1 MNRNESIQQ
10 LTSTSQWDI
19 IIIGGG
25 ATGLGAA
32 IDSAS
37 RGYKTLL
44 LEQYD
49 FAKATSSR
57 STKLVHGGVRY
68 LQQGNIKLIKEALKE
83 RGLLLQNAPHVCA
96 PLQFVIPVYS
106 WWKKLY
112 YAAGLKLYDLIAGK
126 YSLGKTTIVSAATV
140 KEYLPTIDETNLAG
154 GVVYFDGQFDDARL
168 AINMAQTAT
177 ENGATL
183 INYCEVIDF
192 IKSENKID
200 GVVFYDTIY
209 QQQHTA
215 KAKVIINATG
225 VFADKILNKLSPAHT
240 PIVSVSQGVHIVI
253 DKKYFPEQRALM
265 IPKTTDGRVL
275 FAVPWHHRVVV
286 GTTDTK
292 VDKASIEPVALKEE
306 IDFIIQN
313 VNQYLKVDISEKDV
327 LAVFTGLRPLV
338 HQKAAKTTAVLPR
351 DHTILVDERGL
362 VTITGGKWTTYRKM
376 AQEVVDKA
384 MTLAAL
390 SATVS
395 STETIRMH
403 GYYNRGTFHPQHHL
417 CCYGADAEA
426 VENLVNENIHLG
438 ELISPNYFFIK
449 AQVIWAVR
457 REMAMTVEDF
467 LARRIRLLF
476 LDAKAA
482 IAAAPIVA
490 MVMAKEM
497 NKDEAW
503 VNDQVN
509 TFTKLAQ
516 GYLIQKQD
524 A

>member
-10 LTSTSQWDI
+10 LATTSQWDI

-32 IDSAS
+32 IDAAS

-83 RGLLLQNAPHVCA
+83 RGLLLKNAPHVSA

-106 WWKKLY
+106 WRRKLY
-112 YAAGLKLYDLIAGK
+112 YAVGLKLYDLIAGK
-126 YSLGKTTIVSAATV
+126 YSLGKTTVVSAATV
-140 KEYLPTIDETNLAG
+140 KEYLPTIDETNLHG

-177 ENGATL
+177 EKGATL

-192 IKSENKID
+192 IRSGNKID
-200 GVVFYDTIY
+200 GVVFNDTLH

-215 KAKVIINATG
+215 MAKVIISATG
-225 VFADKILNKLSPAHT
+225 VFADKILNKLTASHE

-253 DKKYFPEQRALM
+253 DKKYFPEYRALM

-286 GTTDTK
+286 GTTDTP
-292 VDKASIEPVALKEE
+292 VEKASIEPVALKQE

-327 LAVFTGLRPLV
+327 QAVFTGLRPLV
-338 HQKAAKTTAVLPR
+338 HQKTAKTTAVLPR
-351 DHTILVDERGL
+351 DHTILVDKRGV

-384 MTLAAL
+384 MELAAL
-390 SATVS
+390 PPVIS
-395 STETIRMH
+395 STETIQLH
-403 GYYNRGTFHPQHHL
+403 GYPTGGGLRHHPL
-417 CCYGADAEA
+417 YCYGADLEA
-426 VENLVNENIHLG
+426 VENLVNEDIQWK
-438 ELISPNYFFIK
+438 ELIIPGYLFIK
-449 AQVIWAVR
+449 AQVIWAIR
-457 REMAMTVEDF
+457 QEMAMTVEDF

-482 IAAAPIVA
+482 IAAAPVVA
-490 MVMAKEM
+490 NIMAKEM
-497 NKDEAW
+497 NKDAAW
-503 VNDQVN
+503 INEQVD
-509 TFTKLAQ
+509 TFTELAQ
-516 GYLIQKQD
+516 GYSMKKYE
-524 A
+524 

>member
-1 MNRNESIQQ
+1 MNRNESLQQ
-10 LTSTSQWDI
+10 LASTSQWDI

-32 IDSAS
+32 IDATC

-106 WWKKLY
+106 WWRKLY
-112 YAAGLKLYDLIAGK
+112 YAVGLKLYDLIAGK
-126 YSLGKTTIVSAATV
+126 YSLGKTTVVSAATV
-140 KEYLPTIDETNLAG
+140 KKYLPTIDETNLAG

-177 ENGATL
+177 EKGATL

-192 IKSENKID
+192 IQSENKIE
-200 GVVFYDTIY
+200 GVVFKDTIH
-209 QQQHTA
+209 QQEHTA
-215 KAKVIINATG
+215 TAKVIINATG
-225 VFADKILNKLSPAHT
+225 VFVDRLLNKLSATHE

-253 DKKYFPEQRALM
+253 DKKYFPAHHALM

-275 FAVPWHHRVVV
+275 FAVPWYHRVVV
-286 GTTDTK
+286 GTTDTP
-292 VDKASIEPVALKEE
+292 VDKVSIEPIALKEE
-306 IDFIIQN
+306 IDFIIHN

-338 HQKAAKTTAVLPR
+338 HQKAAKNTAVLPR
-351 DHTILVDERGL
+351 DHTILTDKRG
-362 VTITGGKWTTYRKM
+362 VITITGGKWTTYRKM

-384 MTLAAL
+384 MSLAAL
-390 SATVS
+390 PATAS
-395 STETIRMH
+395 STETIQMH
-403 GYYNRGTFHPQHHL
+403 GYRSRASLHHHHHL
-417 CCYGADAEA
+417 SCYGADAEN
-426 VENLVNENIHLG
+426 VESLVNEHVQWG
-438 ELISPNYFFIK
+438 ELICPGYLFIK
-449 AQVIWAVR
+449 AQVIWAIR
-457 REMAMTVEDF
+457 QEMAMTVEDF

-482 IAAAPIVA
+482 IDAAPIVA
-490 MVMAKEM
+490 TIMAKEM

-503 VNDQVN
+503 VNEQVD
-509 TFTKLAQ
+509 TFTELAQ
-516 GYLIQKQD
+516 GYLVTNMK
-524 A
+524 

>member
-1 MNRNESIQQ
+1 MRLMQRQNSIQQ
-10 LTSTSQWDI
+10 LTNTSQWDI

-32 IDSAS
+32 IDASS

-68 LQQGNIKLIKEALKE
+68 LQQGNIKLIREALKE

-96 PLQFVIPVYS
+96 PMQFVIPVYS
-106 WWKKLY
+106 WWRKLY
-112 YAAGLKLYDLIAGK
+112 YAVGLKLYDLIAGK
-126 YSLGKTTIVSAATV
+126 YSLGKTIVISAATV
-140 KEYLPTIDETNLAG
+140 KEYLPTIDETNLSG

-177 ENGATL
+177 EKGATL

-192 IKSENKID
+192 IKSEYKID
-200 GVVFYDTIY
+200 GVVFNDLVS
-209 QQQHTA
+209 QQQFTA
-215 KAKVIINATG
+215 KSKVIINATG
-225 VFADKILNKLSPAHT
+225 VFVDKMLNKLSPAHE

-253 DKKYFPEQRALM
+253 DKKYFPEHHALM

-286 GTTDTK
+286 GTTDTP

-327 LAVFTGLRPLV
+327 QAVFTGLRPLV

-351 DHTILVDERGL
+351 DHTILIDKRGL
-362 VTITGGKWTTYRKM
+362 VTISGGKWTTYRKM

-384 MTLAAL
+384 MNLAQL
-390 SATVS
+390 PVTTS
-395 STETIRMH
+395 STEAIQLH
-403 GYYNRGTFHPQHHL
+403 GFRKQIGLHQHHL
-417 CCYGADAEA
+417 SCYGADAEK
-426 VENLVNENIHLG
+426 VESLVNENPQWG
-438 ELISPNYFFIK
+438 ELICPGYLFIK
-449 AQVIWAVR
+449 AQVIWAIR
-457 REMAMTVEDF
+457 QEMAMTVEDF

-476 LDAKAA
+476 LDARAA
-482 IAAAPIVA
+482 IGAAPAVA
-490 MVMAKEM
+490 NIMAKEM
-497 NKDEAW
+497 GKDETW
-503 VNDQVN
+503 VQEQVN

-516 GYLIQKQD
+516 AYLIQ
-524 A
+524 

>member
-10 LTSTSQWDI
+10 LTNNSQWDI

-32 IDSAS
+32 IDAAC

-83 RGLLLQNAPHVCA
+83 RGLLLKNAPHVCA

-106 WWKKLY
+106 WWRKLY
-112 YAAGLKLYDLIAGK
+112 YAVGLKLYDLIAGK
-126 YSLGKTTIVSAATV
+126 YSLGKTTVVSAATV

-177 ENGATL
+177 EKGATL

-192 IKSENKID
+192 IKSENIID
-200 GVVFYDTIY
+200 GVVFTDTIH

-225 VFADKILNKLSPAHT
+225 VFVDKILNKLSATHE
-240 PIVSVSQGVHIVI
+240 PIVSLSQGVHIVI
-253 DKKYFPEQRALM
+253 DKKYFPEHRALM

-286 GTTDTK
+286 GTTDTP
-292 VDKASIEPVALKEE
+292 VDKASIEPLALKQE
-306 IDFIIQN
+306 IDFITHN

-327 LAVFTGLRPLV
+327 LSVFTGLRPLV

-351 DHTILVDERGL
+351 DHTILTDKRGV

-384 MTLAAL
+384 MDVATLP
-390 SATVS
+390 ATTS
-395 STETIRMH
+395 STEAVQLH
-403 GYYNRGTFHPQHHL
+403 GYRNRGNLHQHHHL
-417 CCYGADAEA
+417 CCYGADAEE
-426 VENLVNENIHLG
+426 VENLVNENVQWG
-438 ELISPNYFFIK
+438 ERICPGYLFIK
-449 AQVIWAVR
+449 AQVIWAIR
-457 REMAMTVEDF
+457 QEMAMTVEDF

-476 LDAKAA
+476 LDAKSA
-482 IAAAPIVA
+482 IAAASVVA
-490 MVMAKEM
+490 AVMAKEM
-497 NKDEAW
+497 NKNEMW
-503 VNDQVN
+503 VNEQVE

-516 GYLIQKQD
+516 GYLLEKYE
-524 A
+524 

>member
-1 MNRNESIQQ
+1 MNRKESIQQ
-10 LTSTSQWDI
+10 LTNTSQWDI

-32 IDSAS
+32 IDAAC

-83 RGLLLQNAPHVCA
+83 RGLLLKNAPHVCA

-106 WWKKLY
+106 WWRKLY
-112 YAAGLKLYDLIAGK
+112 YAVGLKLYDLIAGK
-126 YSLGKTTIVSAATV
+126 YSLGKTTVVSAATV
-140 KEYLPTIDETNLAG
+140 KEYLPTIDETKLAG

-177 ENGATL
+177 EKGATL

-200 GVVFYDTIY
+200 GVVFKDTIH

-225 VFADKILNKLSPAHT
+225 VFADKILNKLSAIHE

-253 DKKYFPEQRALM
+253 DKKYFPDRRALM

-286 GTTDTK
+286 GTTDTP
-292 VDKASIEPVALKEE
+292 VDKASIEPVALKQE
-306 IDFIIQN
+306 IDFIIHN

-327 LAVFTGLRPLV
+327 LSVFTGLRPLV

-351 DHTILVDERGL
+351 DHTILIDERGV

-384 MTLAAL
+384 MELAVL
-390 SATVS
+390 PATGS
-395 STETIRMH
+395 STETVQLH
-403 GYYNRGTFHPQHHL
+403 GYRNRGSLHQHHHL
-417 CCYGADAEA
+417 CCYGADAEE
-426 VENLVNENIHLG
+426 VENLVNENAQWG
-438 ELISPNYFFIK
+438 ERICPGYLFIK
-449 AQVIWAVR
+449 AQVIWAIR
-457 REMAMTVEDF
+457 QEMAMTVEDF

-482 IAAAPIVA
+482 IAAAPVVA
-490 MVMAKEM
+490 IVMAKEM
-497 NKDEAW
+497 NQDEAW
-503 VNDQVN
+503 VNEQVE

-516 GYLIQKQD
+516 GYLVEKYE
-524 A
+524 